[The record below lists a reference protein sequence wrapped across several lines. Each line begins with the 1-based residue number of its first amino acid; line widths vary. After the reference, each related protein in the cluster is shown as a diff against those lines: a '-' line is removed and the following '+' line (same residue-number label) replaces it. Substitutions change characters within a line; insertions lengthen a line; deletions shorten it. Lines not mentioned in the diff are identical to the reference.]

1 MIMALLVLSMIVL
14 FHELGHFLLAR
25 ANGIAVLEFSLGF
38 GPRLLSWKSKKSGTR
53 YSVKCI
59 PFGGS
64 CAMLGEFGDEPE
76 YEELRQE
83 FADGKHGVSFFEK
96 PPLAKLSVIAAGPL
110 FNFIMAFVLS
120 IAVVSWSG
128 CDVPEIAQV
137 VEGCAAEQAGLQQGD
152 IITKAGNRNIMIT
165 RDIILYMYVHGKQ
178 DMEVQFKRL
187 NRENGTW
194 ETHSVVLD
202 SDYYYYQNGRYLSGM
217 NFYGNRPATESLFS
231 VLKYSAAEV
240 RYNILSVVDSL
251 AMIGKGKVEKDDIA
265 GPVRIVSMIDETV
278 ETVSPYGAVYVIM
291 NVFNLMIMFSAN
303 LGVMNLL
310 PFPALDGG
318 RILFLGWELVTGKP
332 LNSKFEIIVNMISMA
347 LLMAFMV
354 FVIFND
360 LTLLF

>member
-38 GPRLLSWKSKKSGTR
+38 GPRLLSWKNKKSGTR

-64 CAMLGEFGDEPE
+64 CAMLGEFGEEPE
-76 YEELRQE
+76 YDDLREE
-83 FADGKHGVSFFEK
+83 FADGKHGVSFFDK
-96 PPLAKLSVIAAGPL
+96 SPLAKLSVIIAGPL

-120 IAVVSWSG
+120 IAVVAWAG

-137 VEGCAAEQAGLQQGD
+137 VETHAAERAGLQQGD
-152 IITKAGNRNIMIT
+152 IITKVGNRNVMVT
-165 RDIILYMYVHGKQ
+165 RDIILYMYVHENQ
-178 DMEVQFKRL
+178 DLEIQYKRL
-187 NRENGTW
+187 NHETGAW
-194 ETHSVVLD
+194 EKHEAVLD
-202 SDYYYYQNGRYLSGM
+202 SEYYYYQNGRYFSGM
-217 NFYGNRPATESLFS
+217 NFYGNCPATDSIFTL
-231 VLKYSAAEV
+231 LKYSAAEV
-240 RYNILSVVDSL
+240 RYNLLSVVDGLS
-251 AMIGKGKVEKDDIA
+251 MIGKGQVEKGDIA
-265 GPVRIVSMIDETV
+265 GPVRIVNMIDETV
-278 ETVSPYGAVYVIM
+278 EKVSPYGFDYVIM

-318 RILFLGWELVTGKP
+318 RTLFLMWELITGKP
-332 LNSKFEIIVNMISMA
+332 LNTKFETLINMISMA
-347 LLMAFMV
+347 LLMAFMM

-360 LTLLF
+360 LTLIF